1 MSQTHEGPGEASTG
15 RDRVPTVVA
24 PAAPA
29 NPAPAVELR
38 DVSFAYGAHCV
49 LEGVGLSFYAGQVSA
64 VLGPNGCGKSTTVK
78 LVNRALVPARGQV
91 LLDGADVAGMGR
103 KEVARRVAVLAQGV
117 QAPSMRVG
125 QFVLCGRYPH
135 RAALVAPSAHDR
147 EVVRQAMER
156 AGCADHADDDMARL
170 SGGERQR
177 AMLAAVL
184 AQQAR
189 VVLMDEPTTYLDP
202 TACFDLMGMA
212 RDLACEGA
220 AVVMVLHD
228 VPLALSFCDRV
239 AVLAQGRV
247 QACGAPEDVARSGVI
262 DRVFGVRLRRLPPDP
277 ADPSA
282 RPGYCLAPREG

>member
-1 MSQTHEGPGEASTG
+1 MREEKDAPG
-15 RDRVPTVVA
+15 VA
-24 PAAPA
+24 PAI
-29 NPAPAVELR
+29 ELR
-38 DVSFAYGAHCV
+38 GVSFAYGAHRV
-49 LEGVGLSFYAGQVSA
+49 LEGVGLSFFAGQVAA

-78 LVNRALVPARGQV
+78 LVMRALTPARGRV
-91 LLDGADVAGMGR
+91 LLGGEDVASMGR

-117 QAPSMRVG
+117 QAPNMRVE

-135 RAALVAPSAHDR
+135 RGALAAPTEHDR
-147 EVVRQAMER
+147 EVVWEAMER
-156 AGCADHADDDMARL
+156 AGCAAHADDDMARL

-177 AMLAAVL
+177 VLLAAVL

-212 RDLACEGA
+212 RDLAREGA

-239 AVLAQGRV
+239 AVLDEGRV
-247 QACGAPEDVARSGVI
+247 QACGTPEDVVRSGVI
-262 DRVFGVRLRRLPPDP
+262 DRVFGVLLRRLPPDP
-277 ADPSA
+277 ANPSA